1 MPDGSGG
8 GAVAYRPAGEGYFGR
23 RALRRRAGF
32 WSLWALGVGAVVSG
46 DFFGWNFGLD
56 AGGFGGLAIATGLVA
71 VMYLGMCCSV
81 AEMAAAL
88 PHSGGPYSF
97 ARTALGPWGGFASGL
112 AATVEYVLTPAVIVV
127 GIGGYAAEAAGGA
140 LGLEAPAP
148 AWWLLCY
155 ALFVGVNAAGA
166 AAAFRCAV
174 LLTALA
180 LAVLLVFWIGA
191 VPHFSWDLALN
202 VPPDEG
208 GSRLLPRGWEGAA
221 RALPFAVWFYLA
233 IEQLPLAAEESRDPE
248 RDVPRALLWGLA
260 TLIAASVLT
269 LVLNAGVAPGAAAVG
284 ASDEPLLLALGTIFG
299 NGAAAPALALAAIA
313 GLAASFHAIVYAYG
327 RNIHTLSRAGYYPQ
341 WLSVTLPGRRTPHRA
356 LIAGAAIGYGVA
368 LLIEFGDDWFGG
380 GAPVG
385 AVLLNMA
392 VFGAVVSY
400 VIQMAAFVRLRRRF
414 PHVGRPWVS
423 PLGEAGAIAAAAIA
437 LVTLGAL
444 FLDPGYRAGLYGCA
458 VWFAAGLCW
467 FALRSRTRLVRAPEE
482 DFALRHP
489 PRPGR

>member
-127 GIGGYAAEAAGGA
+127 GIGGYAAEAADGA

-191 VPHFSWDLALN
+191 VPQF
-202 VPPDEG
+202 
-208 GSRLLPRGWEGAA
+208 
-221 RALPFAVWFYLA
+221 
-233 IEQLPLAAEESRDPE
+233 
-248 RDVPRALLWGLA
+248 
-260 TLIAASVLT
+260 
-269 LVLNAGVAPGAAAVG
+269 
-284 ASDEPLLLALGTIFG
+284 
-299 NGAAAPALALAAIA
+299 
-313 GLAASFHAIVYAYG
+313 
-327 RNIHTLSRAGYYPQ
+327 
-341 WLSVTLPGRRTPHRA
+341 
-356 LIAGAAIGYGVA
+356 
-368 LLIEFGDDWFGG
+368 
-380 GAPVG
+380 
-385 AVLLNMA
+385 M
-392 VFGAVVSY
+392 
-400 VIQMAAFVRLRRRF
+400 
-414 PHVGRPWVS
+414 
-423 PLGEAGAIAAAAIA
+423 
-437 LVTLGAL
+437 
-444 FLDPGYRAGLYGCA
+444 
-458 VWFAAGLCW
+458 
-467 FALRSRTRLVRAPEE
+467 
-482 DFALRHP
+482 
-489 PRPGR
+489 